1 MRRENKTM
9 KDIPCVVIFVAL
21 FAFSFSAQAQQTKK
35 VPRIGYL
42 SSQSASADSSRL
54 DAFRQA
60 LRDLDHIEGKTLSL
74 TIDLQRESLIG
85 FPNSQQSWSNR
96 TTAKWK
102 KDRVVEG
109 VVS

>member
-1 MRRENKTM
+1 MTKKISLLAAAILILDFIHLAE
-9 KDIPCVVIFVAL
+9 
-21 FAFSFSAQAQQTKK
+21 AQQTKK

-102 KDRVVEG
+102 KARVVEG
-109 VVS
+109 VVF

>member
-1 MRRENKTM
+1 M

-60 LRDLDHIEGKTLSL
+60 LRDLGHIEGKNIVIDYRFAEGKFDRFPKLSAEL
-74 TIDLQRESLIG
+74 VKSHDS
-85 FPNSQQSWSNR
+85 
-96 TTAKWK
+96 
-102 KDRVVEG
+102 
-109 VVS
+109 